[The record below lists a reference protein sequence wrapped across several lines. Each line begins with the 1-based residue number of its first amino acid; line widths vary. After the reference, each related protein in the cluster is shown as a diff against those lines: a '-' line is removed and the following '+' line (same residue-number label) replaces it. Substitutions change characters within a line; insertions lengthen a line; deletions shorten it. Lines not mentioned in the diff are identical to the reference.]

1 MKATGIVRRIDE
13 LGRIVVPKEIRRTMR
28 IREGDPLEIFTNSE
42 GTIILKKYSPVGEMS
57 GISIQMAE
65 SLSRCGGNIA
75 VITDRDKVIAVSG
88 GKKDIVNKPVTEEL
102 EKVMSERKVV
112 KDNHAY
118 IPITD
123 GDRGENAQIISP
135 IICNGDVIG
144 SAILIG
150 KEKRTLFN
158 EGDSKMVLVVSMVL
172 GKQMEN

>member
-1 MKATGIVRRIDE
+1 
-13 LGRIVVPKEIRRTMR
+13 
-28 IREGDPLEIFTNSE
+28 
-42 GTIILKKYSPVGEMS
+42 MS

-65 SLSRCGGNIA
+65 SLSHCGGNIA

-88 GKKDIVNKPVTEEL
+88 GKKDIINKPVTEEL

-123 GDRGENAQIISP
+123 GARGENAQIISP

>member
-1 MKATGIVRRIDE
+1 
-13 LGRIVVPKEIRRTMR
+13 MR

-65 SLSRCGGNIA
+65 SLSHCGGNIA
-75 VITDRDKVIAVSG
+75 VITDRDI
-88 GKKDIVNKPVTEEL
+88 KKKPVTEEL